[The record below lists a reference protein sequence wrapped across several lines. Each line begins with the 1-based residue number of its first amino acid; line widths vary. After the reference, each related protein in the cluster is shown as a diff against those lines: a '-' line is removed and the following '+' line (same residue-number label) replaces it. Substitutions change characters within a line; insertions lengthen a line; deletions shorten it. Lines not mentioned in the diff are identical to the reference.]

1 MTENKTR
8 HKVAAIVPAYNEEET
23 IGDVLKVLLKS
34 KELDEIIVVSS
45 GSTDKTSEI
54 SRSLG
59 LKVADSLQ
67 KIGKGGAMRE
77 GLKMTQA
84 DVIVFFDADLIGLT
98 TEHISQLVVPI
109 LENKAEMVVGIRDR
123 LGETPE
129 FILKIDPVLAF
140 GGERAVKRHVFEK
153 VPLKFSQGFA
163 VETALN
169 YYCHVNKLP
178 VIFTKLKGLGMII
191 KEKKFGFFRGF
202 YERIKMQF
210 EMVKIRILILF
221 NKKEFKK

>member
-1 MTENKTR
+1 MAENKASY
-8 HKVAAIVPAYNEEET
+8 KVAAIVPAYNEEAT
-23 IGDVLKVLLKS
+23 IGNVLKTLLEAKD
-34 KELDEIIVVSS
+34 LDEIIVVSS
-45 GSTDKTSEI
+45 GSTDRTSEI

-59 LKVADSLQ
+59 IKVVDSL
-67 KIGKGGAMRE
+67 KRIGKGGAMRE
-77 GLKMTQA
+77 GVKMTKS
-84 DVIVFFDADLIGLT
+84 DIIVFFDADLIGLT
-98 TEHISQLVVPI
+98 VEHVSQLVKPI

-140 GGERAVKRHVFEK
+140 GGERAMKRQVFEK

-163 VETALN
+163 IETALN
-169 YYCHVNKLP
+169 YYCHVNKIP
-178 VIFTKLKGLGMII
+178 VIFTKLKGLDMII
-191 KEKKFGFFRGF
+191 KEKKFGLARGF

-210 EMVKIRILILF
+210 EMVKIRLVILF